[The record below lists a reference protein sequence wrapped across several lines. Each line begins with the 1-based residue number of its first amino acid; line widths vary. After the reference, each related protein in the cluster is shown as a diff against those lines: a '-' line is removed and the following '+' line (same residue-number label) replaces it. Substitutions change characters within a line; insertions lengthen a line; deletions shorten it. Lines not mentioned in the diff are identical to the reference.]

1 MLNPDLVRDIIEWD
15 VRNWS
20 EPLRFWE
27 HTLDWS
33 GAPKRCLEVGAGNGG
48 LALWLAL
55 KGHRVV
61 CSDLV
66 NPAHRAARLHEKYG
80 VASLIEYAAIDA
92 TNIADRAR
100 FDIIAFKSI
109 LGGIGRNDDRARQQL
124 AIDEMYNALK
134 PGGILLFAENLR
146 ASPAHR
152 FFREK
157 FVGWGKSW
165 RYVTLAEM
173 REFLRKFASVQ
184 MRATGVIGAL
194 GRTERERNFLAR
206 VDQVVLNRL
215 LPDEFKY
222 LVYGIAI
229 KENV

>member
-1 MLNPDLVRDIIEWD
+1 MLSSELVNDIIEWD

-27 HTLDWS
+27 HALDWS
-33 GAPKRCLEVGAGNGG
+33 GAPKMCLEVGAGQGG
-48 LALWLAL
+48 LSLWLAL

-61 CSDLV
+61 CSDLTS
-66 NPAHRAARLHEKYG
+66 PAHRAARLHAKYG
-80 VASLIEYAAIDA
+80 VAELIEYAAIDA
-92 TNIADRAR
+92 TNIPDRAR

-109 LGGIGRNDDRARQQL
+109 LGGIGRHDDRARQQC
-124 AIDEMYNALK
+124 AIDEMFDALK
-134 PGGILLFAENLR
+134 PGGVLLFAENLR

-152 FFREK
+152 FLRTK

-173 REFLRKFASVQ
+173 RELLSKFAQVE
-184 MRATGVIGAL
+184 MRATGVIGAW
-194 GRTERERNFLAR
+194 GRTEHERNLLAR

-215 LPDEFKY
+215 CPDEWKY
-222 LVYGIAI
+222 LVYGLAV
-229 KENV
+229 KTL